1 MGDGEQGIID
11 GGGEMGSRGMGI
23 GDWGK
28 RKRERDNGVVKRRSR
43 QDQQGLFFERRLCGG
58 CGFNLAWLAD
68 YEVSQE
74 IEVSTPTISPEFIH
88 DMQGL
93 SRREIATRQ
102 RENEDSS
109 SRFPSIDCL
118 SFSRLPTS

>member
-11 GGGEMGSRGMGI
+11 GGGEMGI

-28 RKRERDNGVVKRRSR
+28 RKREKHYGVVKRRSR

-68 YEVSQE
+68 YRLSQE
-74 IEVSTPTISPEFIH
+74 MEVSTPTISLESIL
-88 DMQGL
+88 DIQGL

-102 RENEDSS
+102 RENEDSP

>member
-1 MGDGEQGIID
+1 MGDGEQGMID
-11 GGGEMGSRGMGI
+11 GGGEMESRGMGN

-43 QDQQGLFFERRLCGG
+43 QDQQGLFLREDCAG

-74 IEVSTPTISPEFIH
+74 IEVSTPTISLEFIH
-88 DMQGL
+88 DIQGL

-118 SFSRLPTS
+118 SFSRLPTL